1 MFEFKLPDIGEGLAE
16 AELLEWNVTVGDEV
30 AEGDIVA
37 TVSTDKVNV
46 ELNAPCAGKIAE
58 LGAEIGDV
66 IEVGTVFLRI
76 DDGAGKQS
84 APVRASPAV
93 RRYAAENAVD
103 LAQINGSG
111 PGGMVRRQDI
121 DAHLA
126 TAEVAPPSGAEA
138 EGGVRRDKLAGA
150 RLKAARNLA
159 RSAHTM
165 ATTTI
170 SWDSRADRL
179 LEVLDDLAPEAESR
193 GVKLSPLALISKCV
207 AKALTQNPRL
217 NANVDDD
224 NDELVVHEDV
234 DLGVAVAT
242 DDGLVVPVLR
252 HVDRVDIHEVAATVA
267 DIAGRGRSGTLGV
280 ADMQH
285 STFTLSSTGGFEK
298 VIATS
303 ATPVINYP
311 NVAMLWTSRITERPW
326 AENGELKVAHVM
338 SCTLAF
344 DHRYLHGSDG
354 FAFINDLNALFQDPS
369 AAL

>member
-30 AEGDIVA
+30 AEGDVVA

-46 ELNAPCAGKIAE
+46 ELNAPCAGTIAG

-66 IEVGTVFLRI
+66 IAVGTVFLRI
-76 DDGAGKQS
+76 DDGAGKPS
-84 APVRASPAV
+84 APVRAAPAV
-93 RRYAAENAVD
+93 RRYAAEKGVD
-103 LAQINGSG
+103 LAQISGSG

-126 TAEVAPPSGAEA
+126 TAESAPTPTDNGEEA
-138 EGGVRRDKLAGA
+138 GVRREKLAGA

-179 LEVLDDLAPEAESR
+179 LEVLDELAPE
-193 GVKLSPLALISKCV
+193 GVKLTPLALIAKCV
-207 AKALTQNPRL
+207 ATALTQNPRL
-217 NANVDDD
+217 NANIDDD
-224 NDELVVHEDV
+224 NDELVINDDV
-234 DLGVAVAT
+234 NLGVAVAT

-252 HVDRVDIHEVAATVA
+252 HVNRADIDAVAAAIA
-267 DIAGRGRSGTLGV
+267 DLAGRGRSGALGV
-280 ADMQH
+280 GDMRQ

-298 VIATS
+298 VCATS
-303 ATPVINYP
+303 TTPVINYP

-326 AENGELKVAHVM
+326 VKNGELKVAHVM

-354 FAFINDLNALFQDPS
+354 FAFINDLDALFQDPGG
-369 AAL
+369 AL